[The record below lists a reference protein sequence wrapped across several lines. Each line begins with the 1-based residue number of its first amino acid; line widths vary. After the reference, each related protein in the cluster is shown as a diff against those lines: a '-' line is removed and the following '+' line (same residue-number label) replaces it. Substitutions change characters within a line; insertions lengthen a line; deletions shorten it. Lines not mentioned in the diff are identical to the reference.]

1 MIYLRRSQL
10 LTDPVPVQIHSPC
23 RCKRK
28 RQCLEK
34 HIQKSRQRRQKQEGL
49 GVPEKDADKQDRGK
63 QGGEN
68 REL

>member
-10 LTDPVPVQIHSPC
+10 LTDPVPVQTHSPC

-34 HIQKSRQRRQKQEGL
+34 HIQKARQRRQKQEAL
-49 GVPEKDADKQDRGK
+49 GVPEKEAGQRDA
-63 QGGEN
+63 GE
-68 REL
+68 R

>member
-10 LTDPVPVQIHSPC
+10 LTDPVPVQTHSPC

-34 HIQKSRQRRQKQEGL
+34 HIQKARQKRQKQEAL
-49 GVPEKDADKQDRGK
+49 DMPEKDVDKQDRGK
-63 QGGEN
+63 QGREN

>member
-10 LTDPVPVQIHSPC
+10 LIDPVPVQIHSPC

-34 HIQKSRQRRQKQEGL
+34 HIQKARQKETETGSL
-49 GVPEKDADKQDRGK
+49 GSA
-63 QGGEN
+63 
-68 REL
+68 